1 MSTKRHPSKTV
12 TAQLKLLLAFCY
24 LLMIY
29 ACCQNDEY
37 KRAYDYILKTK
48 RICGDVLRAELERQ
62 LKAVKEVYKYKLA
75 FGGLHE
81 ERLRHLEHHRL
92 IVKSLEQETKY
103 HHEANEKRGDKIQL
117 KLERLNREL
126 I

>member
-1 MSTKRHPSKTV
+1 MEH
-12 TAQLKLLLAFCY
+12 
-24 LLMIY
+24 
-29 ACCQNDEY
+29 
-37 KRAYDYILKTK
+37 
-48 RICGDVLRAELERQ
+48 Q

-126 I
+126 IEQANQMTLEEVKKSDTVPECPSDENSSNSYDELPEAATAVATTPMASLGNEAI